1 MTSSNPLAKFAFGA
15 AGLAAM
21 LTAFAPVAASAQPAY
36 DQRAPYGQQAYDRQR
51 LYYYNGCERSQN
63 GRSIG
68 GGALGAI
75 GGAVL
80 GGNVASRKVR
90 DEGAILGGVVG
101 AIVGSQIGKSTAACN
116 PRQGGPAPTN
126 SSYGYGYTAPQQD
139 PYAYPPQY
147 GYGYG
152 AQPYDYGY
160 ERTPAPRPHR
170 RGYAYG
176 YGNDTARDYDYG
188 YDTRSS
194 DPQDCRMVES
204 RVRLPDG
211 RTQTRMVQAC
221 RDSHGE
227 YQLVQ

>member
-1 MTSSNPLAKFAFGA
+1 MKFRTPIAKVALCAAGA
-15 AGLAAM
+15 AAA
-21 LTAFAPVAASAQPAY
+21 LTALLPAAASAQAPY
-36 DQRAPYGQQAYDRQR
+36 DQRAYDAPGG
-51 LYYYNGCERSQN
+51 YYYNGCQRAQSN
-63 GRSIG
+63 RSIG
-68 GGALGAI
+68 GGLAGAV

-101 AIVGSQIGKSTAACN
+101 AIIGSQIGKSTAACQPN
-116 PRQGGPAPTN
+116 GRAPT
-126 SSYGYGYTAPQQD
+126 SYGYGYQAPQQD

-147 GYGYG
+147 GYGYEPRGYDQGYDRG
-152 AQPYDYGY
+152 A
-160 ERTPAPRPHR
+160 RHSR

-176 YGNDTARDYDYG
+176 YGNDAASDYG
-188 YDTRSS
+188 YGYDRGG

-211 RTQTRMVQAC
+211 HTQTRMVQAC
-221 RDSHGE
+221 RDSRGE

>member
-1 MTSSNPLAKFAFGA
+1 MKFNTPIAKIALGA
-15 AGLAAM
+15 AGLAAA
-21 LTAFAPVAASAQPAY
+21 LTGLAPVAASAQTPY
-36 DQRAPYGQQAYDRQR
+36 DQRAYDARGG
-51 LYYYNGCERSQN
+51 YYYNGCERAQN
-63 GRSIG
+63 NRSIG
-68 GGALGAI
+68 GGLAGAV

-101 AIVGSQIGKSTAACN
+101 AIVGSQIGKSTAACD
-116 PRQGGPAPTN
+116 PGQGRAPTT
-126 SSYGYGYTAPQQD
+126 YGYTQAPQPGAYD
-139 PYAYPPQY
+139 YPPQY
-147 GYGYG
+147 GYSY
-152 AQPYDYGY
+152 APPPPAYDYGY
-160 ERTPAPRPHR
+160 DRGPRRH

-176 YGNDTARDYDYG
+176 YGNDAYSDYD
-188 YDTRSS
+188 RSS

-211 RTQTRMVQAC
+211 SVKTRMVQAC

>member
-1 MTSSNPLAKFAFGA
+1 MKTSNPLAKFALGA
-15 AGLAAM
+15 AGLAAV
-21 LTAFAPVAASAQPAY
+21 LTAVAPVAASAQTPY
-36 DQRAPYGQQAYDRQR
+36 DQRAPYGQQAYDRQGG
-51 LYYYNGCERSQN
+51 YYYNGCQRAQSN
-63 GRSIG
+63 RGIG

-116 PRQGGPAPTN
+116 PRAGGPAPT
-126 SSYGYGYTAPQQD
+126 SSGYGYTAPQQD

-152 AQPYDYGY
+152 APTYDYGY
-160 ERTPAPRPHR
+160 DRGPAPRPHR

-176 YGNDTARDYDYG
+176 YGNDAASDYDYG
-188 YDTRSS
+188 YDARST
-194 DPQDCRMVES
+194 DPQDCRKVES

-211 RTQTRMVQAC
+211 RVQTRMVEAC